1 MAKAVREVYGETLV
15 ELAGSNNDIVVLD
28 ADLAGSTKSGI
39 FQKAYPDRFFNMGI
53 AEANMA
59 ATAAGLAAGG
69 KIPFINT
76 FAAFMSTLSL
86 VAVRSLICY
95 GGFNVKLAGA
105 YCGLS
110 DAFDGASHHA
120 IEDIAIMR
128 SLANMTVICPSDAAS
143 TRAAV
148 RFAIDKKGPVYMRLS
163 RDVYPDLYD
172 HGADIDMTKGA
183 IVRDGTDVTVV
194 ACGIMVHNA
203 VEAANRLKAEGVS
216 VRVVDI
222 RSIKPID
229 TELLW
234 RCARET
240 GAVVAAEEHNIVGG
254 LGGAVA
260 EALVR
265 SDCRVPVEFCGVDD
279 RYTESGPYKELL
291 NKYGLDSDGVAAKI
305 RAVLKRK

>member
-15 ELAGSNNDIVVLD
+15 ELAGSNRDIIVLD

-39 FQKAYPDRFFNMGI
+39 FQKAYPERFFNMGI

-76 FAAFMSTLSL
+76 FAAFLSTLSL

-95 GGFNVKLAGA
+95 GNFNVKLAGA

-128 SLANMTVICPSDAAS
+128 SLANMTVLCPSDAAS

-148 RFAIDKKGPVYMRLS
+148 QFAIDKTGPVYLRLS

-172 HGADIDMTKGA
+172 AGANIDMTRAGT
-183 IVRDGTDVTVV
+183 VLEGTDVTVV

-203 VEAANRLKAEGVS
+203 IEAANRLKAEGIS
-216 VRVVDI
+216 VRVVDV
-222 RSIKPID
+222 RSIKPLDEPFIC
-229 TELLW
+229 
-234 RCARET
+234 RCAQET
-240 GAVVAAEEHNIVGG
+240 GAIVTAEEHSVIGG

-260 EALVR
+260 EALVK
-265 SDCRVPVEFCGVDD
+265 SDARVPVEFCGVEDCF
-279 RYTESGPYKELL
+279 TESGPYKELL
-291 NKYGLDSDGVAAKI
+291 KKYGLNSDGIISKI
-305 RAVLKRK
+305 RKVLERK